1 MTLTR
6 DGDLRAVEP
15 PAPPAVPRRVRALTI
30 GAVALISLS
39 AFEALAVAT
48 VMPAVAADLGGL
60 SMYAL
65 AFGAPLATSVVG
77 MAVAG
82 AWADAAGGRRPLL
95 TGVALLAAALVGCA
109 AAQGM
114 GAFVLARS
122 VQGLGSGMLIV
133 ALYALVGAVVPEER
147 RPRVFAW
154 FAAAWVLPAMVGP
167 ALSGLIL
174 HATGWRAVF
183 LVVPAL
189 ALPAALVMVPALRG
203 TGPAPAT
210 GHMSTD
216 GPAAGSG
223 VRRRIL
229 IASAAGVAAATLQ
242 AAGTRGGPGGF
253 AVAGL
258 ALAVT
263 GWGTARLLPAGTF
276 RLHRGVPAVVAV
288 RGLIGAGFVG
298 AEAFLPLLLVRE
310 RGWSPAVAGLTL
322 TVGAVAWSSTAW
334 LQGRRP
340 DIALRDRFARTGTA
354 LVVAGLVCCLVAA
367 APGVPGVLVVVGWGI
382 GGAGM
387 GLAYSSTSLLA
398 LHLSPPERQGEASAA
413 LTTSEA
419 MASAVALALGGTA
432 FAVLLPSAV
441 GPDDPAGPAP
451 YLAALAVAL
460 VAGVLAVVAAG
471 RTRPDLSTAA
481 TA

>member
-1 MTLTR
+1 
-6 DGDLRAVEP
+6 
-15 PAPPAVPRRVRALTI
+15 
-30 GAVALISLS
+30 
-39 AFEALAVAT
+39 
-48 VMPAVAADLGGL
+48 MPAVAADLGGL
-60 SMYAL
+60 ALYAL

-82 AWADAAGGRRPLL
+82 AWSDATGGRRPLL
-95 TGVALLAAALVGCA
+95 AGVALLAASLVGCA
-109 AAQGM
+109 LAPSM
-114 GAFVLARS
+114 PLFVLGRA
-122 VQGLGSGMLIV
+122 VQGLGSGLLVV

-167 ALSGLIL
+167 ALSGLVL
-174 HATGWRAVF
+174 QVASWRAVF

-203 TGPAPAT
+203 TGHTPSER
-210 GHMSTD
+210 G
-216 GPAAGSG
+216 AGALD

-229 IASAAGVAAATLQ
+229 LATLAGVGAAVLQ
-242 AAGTRGGPGGF
+242 GAGTRREP
-253 AVAGL
+253 VWLVLAGL
-258 ALAVT
+258 ALVVVLWSAS
-263 GWGTARLLPAGTF
+263 RLLPAGTF
-276 RLHRGVPAVVAV
+276 RLRRGLPAVVAV

-310 RGWSPAVAGLTL
+310 RGWTPGVAGLTL

-340 DIALRDRFARTGTA
+340 DIGVRYRLTSAGTLL
-354 LVVAGLVCCLVAA
+354 LVVGLVCCLVAA
-367 APGVPGVLVVVGWGI
+367 APGMPGLLVVVGWGF

-387 GLAYSSTSLLA
+387 GLSYSSTSLLA

-419 MASAVALALGGTA
+419 LAGAIALALAGTA
-432 FAVLLPSAV
+432 FAAALPAGIGPSA
-441 GPDDPAGPAP
+441 PAGSAP
-451 YLAALAVAL
+451 YLAGLGVAAVGGL
-460 VAGVLAVVAAG
+460 LAGVAAQRLAP
-471 RTRPDLSTAA
+471 RNPT
-481 TA
+481 